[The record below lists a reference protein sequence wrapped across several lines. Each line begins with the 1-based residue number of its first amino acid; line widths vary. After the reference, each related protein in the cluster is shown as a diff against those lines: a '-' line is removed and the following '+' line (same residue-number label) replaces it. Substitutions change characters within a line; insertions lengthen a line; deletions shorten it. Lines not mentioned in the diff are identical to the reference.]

1 MNNNKLSQLN
11 STLFKDLTNLNQLN
25 LSYNRFKTIEASN
38 VINLDLRNNLLEN
51 IDFNSISV
59 QSLNLNFNSL
69 KITNNDIFIIL
80 TDLKVLY
87 LGFNGLIELSNRSFN
102 GLNGLESLFLNDNLI
117 DQIKQINLIWKT
129 IS

>member
-1 MNNNKLSQLN
+1 MSQLN
-11 STLFKDLTNLNQLN
+11 SSLFKDLTNLNQLN
-25 LSYNRFKTIEASN
+25 LSYNRFKTFEVSN

>member
-1 MNNNKLSQLN
+1 MSQFN
-11 STLFKDLTNLNQLN
+11 SSLFKDLTNLNQLN
-25 LSYNRFKTIEASN
+25 LSYNRFKTFEVSN

-69 KITNNDIFIIL
+69 KITNYDIFIIL

-87 LGFNGLIELSNRSFN
+87 LGFNGLFELSNRSLN

>member
-1 MNNNKLSQLN
+1 MSQLN
-11 STLFKDLTNLNQLN
+11 SSLFKDLTNLNQLN
-25 LSYNRFKTIEASN
+25 LSYNRFKTFEVSN

-102 GLNGLESLFLNDNLI
+102 GLNGLESLFLNDNPI